1 MSSYNEGKKD
11 IVDFLT
17 RNFSNGAT
25 VLDVGC
31 CDGKWVDLLD
41 NYFVI
46 DGVEAFKPNVVQ
58 NKLLDKYR
66 NLFIGDIKD
75 YRYDWYDI
83 IIFGDVIEH
92 LSIRDAQEVLKYA
105 YFRSREIIIGIP
117 FQYPQGIIYGNP
129 YEVHIQSDLTKNIFD
144 KRYPAY
150 EILIQPRNNYAYYHK
165 AKEFK

>member
-1 MSSYNEGKKD
+1 MGSYNEGKKD
-11 IVDFLT
+11 IVNFLT

-31 CDGKWVDLLD
+31 CDGKWADLLD

-46 DGVEAFKPNVVQ
+46 DGVEVFKPNVVRH
-58 NKLLDKYR
+58 KLLDKYR

-75 YRYDWYDI
+75 YKYDWYDI

-92 LSIRDAQEVLKYA
+92 LSIGDAQEVLKYA
-105 YFRSREIIIGIP
+105 YVRSREIIIGIP

-129 YEVHIQSDLTKNIFD
+129 YEVHIQADLTKNIFN
-144 KRYPAY
+144 KRYPEY
-150 EILIQPRNNYAYYHK
+150 EILIQPKDDYAYYHK
-165 AKEFK
+165 AKEFT